1 MLRTAAIADATSN
14 WDFFIGLSFAVWQQ
28 NPDAS

>member
-14 WDFFIGLSFAVWQQ
+14 WDFFIGLSFAV
-28 NPDAS
+28 